1 MLTTSQA
8 AKIVR
13 DCIRFVSDFSG
24 DISMGDQL
32 QTVGIESANS
42 QRSLK
47 IEIATNSEIGVPSKN
62 HTMSTGDFSFDQTS
76 QVSDVTSQV
85 VKKATPAEE
94 EPA

>member
-24 DISMGDQL
+24 GIDMGDQL
-32 QTVGIESANS
+32 QTVGIQSASS

-47 IEIATNSEIGVPSKN
+47 IEIATNPRIGVASEK
-62 HTMSTGDFSFDQTS
+62 HTMSAGDLSFDETS
-76 QVSDVTSQV
+76 QVSDVASQV
-85 VKKATPAEE
+85 VQNATPAPDE
-94 EPA
+94 AA

>member
-24 DISMGDQL
+24 GIDMGDQL
-32 QTVGIESANS
+32 QTVGIQSPNS

-47 IEIATNSEIGVPSKN
+47 IEIATNRQIGVPSEK
-62 HTMSTGDFSFDQTS
+62 HAMSTGDFSFDETS

-85 VKKATPAEE
+85 VKKATPVPDETA
-94 EPA
+94 